1 MHRIGLDI
9 GSTTIKTVVLDETGH
24 VCHTQYER
32 HFSRIAEKARE
43 VLLALG
49 KKFPGKHRLCISG
62 SAGIGLSEQ
71 LGIPFAQEVFAT
83 RTAVTTLRPDAD
95 VVIELGGEDAKILFL
110 TGGTDFCMNG
120 SCAGGTGAFIDQMAT
135 LLQISQDE
143 MNALAMNHE
152 KLYPV
157 ASRCGVFAKSDIQP
171 LLNQGATKEDI
182 SASIFQAV
190 VSQTIAGL
198 AHGRPIAGN
207 VVYLGGPL
215 TFFSMLRD
223 TFDRN
228 LHLEGTCPPLSLYYV
243 AYGAALLAADE
254 AFDLEKLADR
264 IPDLAGWQSYDSL
277 RPLFR
282 DRRERIAFEDRYGQD
297 LPEPLACTDECVSFF
312 IGIDAGSTTTKCAA
326 LREDGTIAFYR
337 YLPSGGQPVSHV
349 RDFLLELYDRYP
361 GCRIL
366 GSAATGY
373 GEDII
378 RSAFGVDL
386 GVVETVAHY
395 TAAKAYDPDVD
406 FIIDIGGQ
414 DIKCFRIRNGA
425 IDQIFLNEA
434 CSSGCGSFLQTFAQ
448 TLGYDMET
456 FCDHALKGT
465 RPVDL
470 GSRCT
475 VFMNSSV
482 KQAQKDGAAMEDI
495 AAGLAVSVVKNA
507 LYKVIRLK
515 QGQKLGDHIIVQGGT
530 FLNDAVL
537 RAFELELG
545 MPVTRPAAAGL
556 MGAVGAALY
565 AREQGLTSSTLRT
578 RDQVL
583 ALQHTVRPTVC
594 QGCANHCRLTVNV
607 FDGGKVCVAGN
618 RCEKP
623 VRHASA
629 RPGHNLYEYKRQQL
643 ARFASRKGRRKTIGI
658 PLVLN
663 MYELLPFWHTLF
675 TSLDFGV
682 EISGFS
688 SLSMYHKGQGKIPSD
703 TVCYP
708 AKLAH
713 GHIQALKDR
722 GVQDIFYPC
731 LSYNVD
737 EDKSVNHY
745 NCPVVAYYPESI
757 QSTLPQEKLLMP
769 YLGIH
774 RRKDFAKH
782 FWKFLKEEVDDTVR
796 LREVQKA
803 VSAAYEALDG
813 YMEDIR
819 NQADV
824 WLQEARQTG
833 QEIVVL
839 CGRPYHADPEV
850 IHGIDQYIASTGRLV
865 LSEDSVFHHTDQAR
879 TDVLN
884 QWTYHARLYSAAQW
898 VAAQQDPK
906 IQLVQMV
913 SFGCGVDAITG
924 DEVRAILESAG
935 CLYTQVKIDEIT
947 NLGAV
952 KIRLRSLFAAA
963 KGRQTQADSRTG
975 SGPAVLT
982 ETGQM
987 ADQSDRPGGLA

>member
-9 GSTTIKTVVLDETGH
+9 GSTTIKTVVLNESGR

-32 HFSRIAEKARE
+32 HYSRIAQKTRE
-43 VLLALG
+43 VLQTLSR
-49 KKFPGKHRLCISG
+49 KFPGLQSLCISG

-71 LGIPFAQEVFAT
+71 LGIRFAQEVFAT
-83 RTAVTTLRPDAD
+83 RQAVTTLQPEAD

-110 TGGTDFCMNG
+110 SGGTDFCMNG

-143 MNALAMNHE
+143 MNALAMDHE
-152 KLYPV
+152 KIYPV

-198 AHGRPIAGN
+198 AHGRPIRGN

-215 TFFSMLRD
+215 TFFSMLRE
-223 TFDRN
+223 TFDAN
-228 LHLEGTCPPLSLYYV
+228 LKLTGVCPSLSLYYV
-243 AYGAALLAADE
+243 AYGAALLAGE
-254 AFDLEKLADR
+254 ETFDLEKLADR
-264 IPDLAGWQSYDSL
+264 IPQLTGWQSYDSL

-282 DRRERIAFEDRYGQD
+282 DRRERVAFETRYGQQ
-297 LPEPLACTDECVSFF
+297 LPAFLEPSGDPVRLYV
-312 IGIDAGSTTTKCAA
+312 GIDAGSTTTKCAA
-326 LREDGTIAFYR
+326 LTEDGAIAFYR
-337 YLPSGGQPVSHV
+337 YLPSGGQPVRHV
-349 RDFLLELYDRYP
+349 RDFLLELYDRWP
-361 GCRIL
+361 NCQIL

-373 GEDII
+373 GEDIV
-378 RSAFGVDL
+378 RAAFGVDL

-395 TAAKAYDPDVD
+395 TAAKAYDPQVD

-414 DIKCFRIRNGA
+414 DIKCFKIRNGA
-425 IDQIFLNEA
+425 VDQIFLNEA
-434 CSSGCGSFLQTFAQ
+434 CSSGCGSFLQSFAG

-456 FCDHALKGT
+456 FCEHALKGT
-465 RPVDL
+465 KPVDL

-565 AREQGLTSSTLRT
+565 ARDKGLDHSTLRT

-583 ALQHTVRPTVC
+583 NLSHSVKPTVC
-594 QGCANHCRLTVNV
+594 QGCTNHCRLTVNV
-607 FDGGKVCVAGN
+607 FDGGKVCIAGN

-623 VRHASA
+623 VRHAGSES
-629 RPGHNLYEYKRQQL
+629 GHNMLAYKRQRL
-643 ARFASRKGRRKTIGI
+643 ARFSSRKGSRKTIGI

-675 TSLDFGV
+675 TRLDFGV
-682 EISGFS
+682 EVSGFS
-688 SLSMYHKGQGKIPSD
+688 SLALYHRGQGQIPSD

-708 AKLAH
+708 AKLSH
-713 GHIQALKDR
+713 GHIQALRDR
-722 GVQDIFYPC
+722 GIEDIFYPC
-731 LSYNVD
+731 LSYNID

-757 QSTLPQEKLLMP
+757 QSTMPEQKLLMP

-782 FWKFLKEEVDDTVR
+782 FWKFLREEVDDTVR
-796 LREVQKA
+796 LRDVQKA
-803 VSAAYEALDG
+803 VNAAYEALDA

-819 NQADV
+819 SQADI
-824 WLQEARQTG
+824 WLQEARSRG
-833 QEIVVL
+833 REVVVL

-865 LSEDSVFHHTDQAR
+865 LSEDSLGHHTSQAD

-884 QWTYHARLYSAAQW
+884 QWTYHARLYSAARW
-898 VAAQQDPK
+898 VASQHDPA
-906 IQLVQMV
+906 IQLVQLV

-924 DEVRAILESAG
+924 DEVRAMLESEG

-963 KGRQTQADSRTG
+963 GQRQQSRQEG
-975 SGPAVLT
+975 ASGCRDRRQPGV
-982 ETGQM
+982 
-987 ADQSDRPGGLA
+987 SDRRQERQQA